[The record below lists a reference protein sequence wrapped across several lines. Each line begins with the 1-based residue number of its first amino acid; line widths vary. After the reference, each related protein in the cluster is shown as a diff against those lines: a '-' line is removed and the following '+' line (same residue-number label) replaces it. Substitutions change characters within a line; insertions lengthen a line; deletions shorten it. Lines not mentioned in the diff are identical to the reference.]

1 LKPNWRAAIGKDA
14 VGNVAGAVAPG
25 SPARRWT
32 AADGIHVDVRGLA
45 PPQPFLAIVRLLES
59 IGDATT
65 PVIVHHER
73 DPVLLYGE
81 LAERGWTVERV
92 DAGPDEV
99 RLKLERAR

>member
-1 LKPNWRAAIGKDA
+1 MKPDRRAAIGMDTS
-14 VGNVAGAVAPG
+14 GNAPDSGAPG
-25 SPARRWT
+25 SLARRWT

-45 PPQPFLAIVRLLES
+45 PPEPLVAIVSLIES
-59 IGDATT
+59 IGDGTT

-73 DPVLLYGE
+73 DPVMLYGE

-92 DAGPDEV
+92 DAGPGEV

>member
-1 LKPNWRAAIGKDA
+1 LKPHRRATIGRDSS
-14 VGNVAGAVAPG
+14 GNAPGSGSPG

-45 PPQPFLAIVRLLES
+45 PPEPFLTIVRLLES
-59 IGDATT
+59 IGGTAT

-81 LAERGWTVERV
+81 LAERGWTVEHV
-92 DAGPDEV
+92 DGDPGEV

>member
-1 LKPNWRAAIGKDA
+1 MKLNWRAAIGQDA
-14 VGNVAGAVAPG
+14 SGHAPGSGSPG

-45 PPQPFLAIVRLLES
+45 PPEPYLAIVRLLES

-73 DPVLLYGE
+73 DPVMLYGE

-92 DAGPDEV
+92 DADPGEV

>member
-1 LKPNWRAAIGKDA
+1 LKPDRRGSIGMDTPA
-14 VGNVAGAVAPG
+14 NAPAGASG

-45 PPQPFLAIVRLLES
+45 PPEPLLAIVRLIES

-73 DPVLLYGE
+73 DPVMLYGE

-92 DAGPDEV
+92 DAGAGEV

>member
-1 LKPNWRAAIGKDA
+1 MKLNWRAAIGMDA
-14 VGNVAGAVAPG
+14 SGNAQGSGSPG

-32 AADGIHVDVRGLA
+32 ASDGIHVDVRGLA
-45 PPQPFLAIVRLLES
+45 PPEPYLAIVRLLES

-81 LAERGWTVERV
+81 LAARGWTVERI
-92 DAGPDEV
+92 DADPGEV